1 MYEYFTGVL
10 TKITPTYIVLD
21 VAGVGYLLQVAN
33 PYAWSDQL
41 NQTVTIHVHH
51 VVREDAQLLYGFKDE
66 SEKAVFLKL
75 ISVSGIGPKSAL
87 AIVAAD
93 DNDGLVA
100 AIDSNNV
107 TYLTK
112 FPGVGKKTASQMILD
127 LAGKFDF
134 ALTNSE
140 NAPTAKTPS
149 NVALEEAMAALQ
161 ALGYSAREVA
171 KVEKVLA
178 TQDLSTEAYV
188 KAGLKALMN

>member
-1 MYEYFTGVL
+1 
-10 TKITPTYIVLD
+10 
-21 VAGVGYLLQVAN
+21 
-33 PYAWSDQL
+33 
-41 NQTVTIHVHH
+41 
-51 VVREDAQLLYGFKDE
+51 
-66 SEKAVFLKL
+66 
-75 ISVSGIGPKSAL
+75 
-87 AIVAAD
+87 
-93 DNDGLVA
+93 
-100 AIDSNNV
+100 
-107 TYLTK
+107 
-112 FPGVGKKTASQMILD
+112 MILD